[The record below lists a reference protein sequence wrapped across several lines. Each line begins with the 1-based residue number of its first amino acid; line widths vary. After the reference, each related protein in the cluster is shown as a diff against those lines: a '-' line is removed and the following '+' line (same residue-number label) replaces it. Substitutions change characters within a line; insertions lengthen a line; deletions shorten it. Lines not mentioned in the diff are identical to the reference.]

1 MNIDKKPYTGGMDM
15 DSDPHIIKAG
25 DYRYALNCI
34 VGNDET
40 GNLGSVSNTKGT
52 TKIEFPLPLGV
63 PRCIGSHYDSKT
75 SRIFFFMYNNAGNHG
90 IYQYNLKSNTVDSLI
105 ESEVLNFD
113 WAQLINDVDLVD
125 DNLLYFT
132 DGWNPP
138 RKINIKKCLRKN
150 TPEGYSSRIQ
160 DGSAV
165 SDVTELQDTL
175 LDNRVMIVEE
185 YFDAIKY
192 GPYKEPVINYFNDLN
207 NTTTTK
213 VDKGAFQFK
222 YKWIYDD
229 GESSVYSPI
238 SKVKLQN
245 DKAQFFGGIQSF
257 FSLNNSFD
265 DELGGAASSDE
276 IPSSYNKWTPEGT
289 YWHEIASNAIK
300 EQNIHGIDNEV
311 FDLETGEEIFQAG
324 NPFGHIGPVSSSD
337 LVETIVPSSG
347 GQIDGIGNYNSNTG
361 EYTAPL
367 DGNYNINISM
377 NAAPKPVV
385 DENGVDIKN
394 KPLLRRFKKPNKAS
408 KRYYTTTEANRS
420 LPLQAQL
427 DSDELDVV
435 TNFSDWQVENLNND
449 ISYSI
454 PEDETFVLNNDFPF
468 MSFNQDAATAN
479 NSLTN
484 WEYPTNEIAK
494 KTSVIGFWGDN
505 LADGSNNK
513 ARWNKQYIGFLT
525 ANDGD
530 DNSFSY
536 NSLLDTHRRGQNG
549 QYVNYMKYST
559 GIFPHMAKGYDQAFY
574 SSNTYPPFIL
584 QRVAHYSDY
593 EDLVDGNNDIEST
606 HSNQEDSVVFNF
618 GNLYPG
624 KVQKISYL
632 QYEGEKDLVEDQK
645 PRVQLFL
652 QKTDIQTGNITEYP
666 ITNTSGSDLITGDTP
681 SDGETYSFSDEE
693 FYMNAGDKLRMRARR
708 FSHVYNC
715 FIDIES
721 GVVYKES
728 VAMGALLN
736 FISMESSYDQES
748 SQSYTPNS
756 ASNNNIK
763 KNALN
768 VVVQTGS
775 ELVKKI
781 QVAVRD
787 MEVGSSPEFYKLVEI
802 DKEELGLEDFHNYNI
817 VFKND
822 KTIKE
827 IIDIAESNRMYD
839 FVPRIARSQEYL
851 NNNRLA
857 YANILE
863 GYEPLPKTGDSDEK
877 LNVTLLQDYKWANTG
892 GQFDGFPSL
901 LNNVTELPTIPSG
914 PGTFNVIGASKGDTL
929 TPNFFADTGGSD
941 QFNYGVQITQTAEGI
956 TATQSTGTDG
966 QTQEGG
972 DGFSNRYWGNGFN
985 VANGFVLDRNGIVD
999 PDSPTLKRGGRYTY
1013 GLVYYDR
1020 AGRSSMVNTYSN
1032 PESPNSM
1039 VIDVPWYHE
1048 LLPWVHQA
1056 DSNGNAS
1063 SSKLTYPDNAF
1074 TNAVLAAHKT
1084 ADSDN
1089 YLNGRTM
1096 MPPNLFWEIHH
1107 KPPKWATHYQ
1117 WVMTKNESTDYFV
1130 HGITGGPSLDD
1141 NTTPEHFLFYKND
1154 GNAEESVGVAFGD
1167 STAQIYASID
1177 SIRYMDI
1184 NIEHFYNY
1192 EKYYSNGS
1200 EEPVMQYSFRKG
1212 DKIRFIGWR
1221 QGLGNYSDNTDYFRN
1236 HGQASTY
1243 NRFNPDYVTRYWG
1256 HGLYREYIEFN
1267 IVDLVDVNG
1276 QKHLRVEGDFSIFKK
1291 DLFYCGNEDNDFN
1304 LHLDNYV
1311 NTYAVSPND
1320 TILDENQQTAAN
1332 GWLRSA
1338 LLKNSMF
1345 EIYRTKDEVA
1355 QTDKIFYEFGQTFRI
1370 GNPHTDERY
1379 HMGELND
1386 QDFDTIMN
1394 TGIPKPARGTFGAQ
1408 YTIINHP
1415 IPVTDNDGNNKR
1427 VIMSARKSYG
1437 DVYTRSRVHVVD
1449 DVNNP
1454 RVPTLNGTSILGIN
1468 YNETDDGNVQA
1479 DTLIDEY
1486 YVQDQHIND
1495 NVSKFEI
1502 TTGLG
1507 RPHIQNDDIGEEWR
1521 YSTVRFS
1528 DPMIEDTNK
1537 NQLNVFY
1544 ESQNP
1549 SLGITSGFVDY
1560 EKDYGSIQ
1568 KIISRDTDLI
1578 ILHENKT
1585 TRALVSKDI
1594 STKADGSGDIVISA
1608 TPLSAAVPYVGD
1620 FGVGL
1625 NPESVSKFN
1634 NVIYFA
1640 DLRNGAILRLSRDGI
1655 TRISES
1661 GMHKYFKD
1669 IARDLLSLDNAI
1681 VNVYGQYNSDYNEYI
1696 VTFDNPIIVG
1706 GTGPTPNVFLDT
1718 STEKVR
1724 SIIDKSFKS

>member
-192 GPYKEPVINYFNDLN
+192 GPYKEPLISYFNDLSD
-207 NTTTTK
+207 TTTTR
-213 VDKGAFQFK
+213 VDRGSFQFK

-265 DELGGAASSDE
+265 SELGGAASSDE
-276 IPSSYNKWTPEGT
+276 IPSSYNKWIPEGT
-289 YWHEIASNAIK
+289 YWNEIASNAIK
-300 EQNIHGIDNEV
+300 AQYTHGFDNEV
-311 FDLETGEEIFQAG
+311 FNLETGEEIFQAG
-324 NPFGHIGPVSSSD
+324 NPFGHVGAVSTSD
-337 LVETIVPSSG
+337 LTETIVPSGG
-347 GQIDGIGNYNSNTG
+347 GQIDGIGNYNANTG

-408 KRYYTTTEANRS
+408 KRYYTTTEANRILYIQS
-420 LPLQAQL
+420 QL
-427 DSDELDVV
+427 TSDELDVV

-449 ISYSI
+449 ISYSYA
-454 PEDETFVLNNDFPF
+454 EDETFVLNNDFPF
-468 MSFNQDAATAN
+468 MSFNQDATSAS
-479 NSLTN
+479 NSVLF
-484 WEYPTNEIAK
+484 WQYPTNEIAK
-494 KTSVIGFWGDN
+494 KTSVIGYWGDS

-525 ANDGD
+525 DNDAGD
-530 DNSFSY
+530 DSFSY

-549 QYVNYMKYST
+549 QYVDFMKYST
-559 GIFPHMAKGYDQAFY
+559 SIFPHMAKGYDQAFY

-606 HSNQEDSVVFNF
+606 HSNQEDGTLFNF
-618 GNLYPG
+618 NNSLPG

-632 QYEGEKDLVEDQK
+632 QYEGEKEFLEDQK

-652 QKTDIQTGNITEYP
+652 LKTDSQTGVITEYP
-666 ITNTSGSDLITGDTP
+666 ITNTSGSDLITGETP
-681 SDGETYSFSDEE
+681 SDGETYSFSDDE
-693 FYMNAGDKLRMRARR
+693 FYMNAGDKLRMKARR

-736 FISMESSYDQES
+736 FISMDATYDQTS
-748 SQSYTPNS
+748 SDSYTPNS

-768 VVVQTGS
+768 VIVQTGS

-787 MEVGSSPEFYKLVEI
+787 MEVGSGPEFYKLVEI
-802 DKEELGLEDFHNYNI
+802 DKEELGLEDFHNYSI

-863 GYEPLPKTGDSDEK
+863 GYNPMPKSGISEEK
-877 LNVTLLQDYKWANTG
+877 LNVKLLKDFRYQIDHLNTYSAY
-892 GQFDGFPSL
+892 PSL
-901 LNNVTELPTIPSG
+901 IINRTGMET
-914 PGTFNVIGASKGDTL
+914 PGGTGAWSNYGASKGDTL
-929 TPNFFADTGGSD
+929 TPNYFHSGTGASQYD
-941 QFNYGVQITQTAEGI
+941 YGVQIQQDGTQDIIATQGAN
-956 TATQSTGTDG
+956 TATNGNGLT
-966 QTQEGG
+966 
-972 DGFSNRYWGNGFN
+972 NRYWGSGTNMADGW
-985 VANGFVLDRNGIVD
+985 VMDRNGILS

-1020 AGRSSMVNTYSN
+1020 AGRSSMVNSYTN
-1032 PESPNSM
+1032 PESPDSM
-1039 VIDVPWYHE
+1039 VIDIPWYHE
-1048 LLPWVHQA
+1048 LLPLVQKA
-1056 DSNGNAS
+1056 NSNGEANGILDDVDAALVS
-1063 SSKLTYPDNAF
+1063 SIPSAYKQDT
-1074 TNAVLAAHKT
+1074 
-1084 ADSDN
+1084 SDR
-1089 YLNGRTM
+1089 YLNGRTVS
-1096 MPPNLFWEIHH
+1096 PPNIFWEIHH

-1117 WVMTKNESTDYFV
+1117 WVMTKNENTDYFV
-1130 HGITGGPSLDD
+1130 HGITGGPTDD
-1141 NTTPEHFLFYKND
+1141 NGSEREHFLFYKNSGD
-1154 GNAEESVGVAFGD
+1154 LESNDGVAFGD
-1167 STAQIYASID
+1167 VTEQPYASID

-1184 NIEHFYNY
+1184 NVEFFYNY
-1192 EKYYSNGS
+1192 EKYYSNGKD
-1200 EEPVMQYSFRKG
+1200 EPVMQYSFNKG
-1212 DKIRFIGWR
+1212 DKIRFIGYR
-1221 QGLGNYSDNTDYFRN
+1221 QGTGNYGGSSYFRLGGQSNSPNNGVENESAAHPDYF
-1236 HGQASTY
+1236 TC
-1243 NRFNPDYVTRYWG
+1243 YWG
-1256 HGLYREYIEFN
+1256 HGLYRKYIEFE

-1276 QKHLRVEGDFSIFKK
+1276 STHLRVTGDFSIFKE
-1291 DLFYCGNEDNDFN
+1291 DLFYCGTAEDDFN
-1304 LHLDNYV
+1304 LHPNPDVNNSNSQWNDDVETQTNYV
-1311 NTYAVSPND
+1311 
-1320 TILDENQQTAAN
+1320 
-1332 GWLRSA
+1332 RSA

-1370 GNPHTDERY
+1370 GNPHTEDRY
-1379 HMGELND
+1379 HIGELND

-1394 TGIPKPARGTFGAQ
+1394 TGIPKPARGTFGARYQ
-1408 YTIINHP
+1408 IAEHP
-1415 IPVTDNDGNNKR
+1415 IPITNSEGDNKR
-1427 VIMSARKSYG
+1427 TIGVAVKSYG
-1437 DVYTRSRVHVVD
+1437 DVYTRNRVHAVGD
-1449 DVNNP
+1449 GNNT
-1454 RVPTLNGTSILGIN
+1454 RIPTLNGTDIISIN
-1468 YNETDDGNVQA
+1468 YNESDDANVQS
-1479 DTLIDEY
+1479 DILIDEY

-1507 RPHIQNDDIGEEWR
+1507 RPHIQNDEIGEEWR